1 METGKVWF
9 CGSEENIINN
19 NMKTTAIIIDD
30 FYNNPYDVR
39 EFALKQEF
47 SVVGNYPGFRT
58 VSHTNP
64 SIYSTIQEAVK
75 NAGGQITNFS
85 TDSHNGSYQYAL
97 STDKS
102 WIHAD
107 EQTWAGICFLT
118 PDAPLS
124 GGTGLYR
131 HKATGLEC
139 RPKRSDGSI
148 DEELL
153 STIYRDSQDMDKW
166 ELTDRL
172 ANKFNRLILYRG
184 DYFHMSLDYFGTDLS
199 NGRLFQTFFFDTEY

>member
-1 METGKVWF
+1 
-9 CGSEENIINN
+9 
-19 NMKTTAIIIDD
+19 MKTTAIIIDD

-47 SVVGNYPGFRT
+47 SVVGNDPGFRT

-64 SIYSTIQEAVK
+64 SIYSTIQEAIK

-97 STDKS
+97 STNKS

-118 PDAPLS
+118 PDASLS
-124 GGTGLYR
+124 AGTGLYR

-139 RPKRSDGSI
+139 RPRMSDGSI

-153 STIYRDSQDMDKW
+153 STIYMDSQDMDKW
-166 ELTDRL
+166 ELTDR
-172 ANKFNRLILYRG
+172 
-184 DYFHMSLDYFGTDLS
+184 
-199 NGRLFQTFFFDTEY
+199 